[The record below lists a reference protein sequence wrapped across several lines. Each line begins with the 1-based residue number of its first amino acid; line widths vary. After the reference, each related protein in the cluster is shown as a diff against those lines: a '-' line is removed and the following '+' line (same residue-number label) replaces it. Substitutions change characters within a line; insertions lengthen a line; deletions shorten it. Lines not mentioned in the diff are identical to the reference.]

1 MEEALIEI
9 QMSSYQLPPV
19 WTKLRKHD
27 VFPEFSHDER
37 ARYNFLS
44 NLNRFVSTVIA
55 PGNRIAFENRVK
67 PDFQRE
73 HGRDFQDRHEL
84 QEHMSK
90 DPVYR
95 AWAALRRS
103 TMEMRQQNGRA
114 AVLRQAGELAGKVR
128 ERLNDGDANLELR
141 EDFTVPPYL
150 RHVDNHLMPGSYHTE
165 YFPGDVANAANY
177 DSGLFVTSGGMLG
190 SLTDGGGQ
198 AIAQWVAETYPD
210 FKPRRILD
218 IGCGLGHNVLPIAQR
233 YPDAEVIA
241 IDAGAPM
248 LRYGAARAKA
258 LGVRNV
264 RFVQMDAAEMGAFPD
279 NHFDWVQTTM
289 FLHETGGKSIHRI
302 MREIGRV
309 LRPGGLTLH
318 IEQPQYTPE
327 MSLYEQFM
335 RDWDAYYNAEPY
347 WGHMH
352 DLQPEDLM
360 AEAGVPREHFM
371 QVGVKAVNDLDR
383 KKQDGKVTED
393 YGRSPIWN
401 VFGGWKG

>member
-1 MEEALIEI
+1 
-9 QMSSYQLPPV
+9 MSDYQLPPV
-19 WTKLRKHD
+19 WTKLKRHA

-37 ARYNFLS
+37 ARYNFLA

-55 PGNRIAFENRVK
+55 PGNKIAFDRRVQPNFRK
-67 PDFQRE
+67 E
-73 HGRDFQDRHEL
+73 KGRDFADRHEL
-84 QEHMSK
+84 QDYMGK
-90 DPVYR
+90 DPVYQS
-95 AWAALRRS
+95 WAALRRC

-114 AVLRQAGELAGKVR
+114 AVLRQAKELAEKVQ
-128 ERLNDGDANLELR
+128 ETLNGNGNLQLKEG
-141 EDFTVPPYL
+141 FQVPPYL
-150 RHVDNHLMPGSYHTE
+150 MHVDNHLMPGSYHTE
-165 YFPGDVANAANY
+165 YFKGDVSNAANY

-198 AIAQWVAETYPD
+198 AIAKWVRETYPD
-210 FKPRRILD
+210 FKPKRILD
-218 IGCGLGHNVLPIAQR
+218 IGCGLGHNALPIAQAF
-233 YPDAEVIA
+233 PEAQVVA

-248 LRYGAARAKA
+248 LRYGAARANA
-258 LGVRNV
+258 LGVHNV
-264 RFVQMDAAEMGAFPD
+264 TFIQADAASMPEFAD
-279 NHFDWVQTTM
+279 ASFDWVQTTM
-289 FLHETGGKSIHRI
+289 FLHETGGKAIHRI
-302 MREIGRV
+302 MREIDRV

-335 RDWDAYYNAEPY
+335 RDWDAFYNAEPY

-352 DLQPEDLM
+352 DLQPADLM
-360 AEAGVPREHFM
+360 EEAGVPKENFM

-401 VFGGWKG
+401 VFGGWKKSA